1 MKLFLIFLTL
11 TISAF
16 ANPAFFELN
25 VNGLEEPT
33 QVVQVLNIAVL
44 LSLLFLLPSLI
55 LMATPFTR
63 IVVVLALLKQA
74 LGLQQ
79 LPPGKILVSMAL
91 ILTIFIM
98 KPFAMEGYENGI
110 KPYMD
115 KKIDYMEAFEKT
127 AAPFKRF
134 MHKNTREA
142 DLALF
147 YRIKN
152 IENPKNIEDIDI
164 TALVPAF
171 MISELRTAFEI
182 GLLLFIPFII
192 IDVIVSTILMALGM
206 MMLPP
211 TLISM
216 PIKIAFF
223 VSIDGWSRILGQ
235 LVKSFST

>member
-1 MKLFLIFLTL
+1 MKSLLFLILLT
-11 TISAF
+11 TFGYS
-16 ANPAFFELN
+16 NPAFFELN
-25 VNGLEEPT
+25 VNGVQEPT
-33 QVVQVLNIAVL
+33 QIVQVLNISIL
-44 LSLLFLLPSLI
+44 LALIFLLPTMILI
-55 LMATPFTR
+55 ATPFTR
-63 IVVVLALLKQA
+63 IVVVLSLLKQA

-79 LPPGKILVSMAL
+79 LPPGKILISMAL

-98 KPFAMEGYENGI
+98 KPFGQEAYDNGI

-115 KKIDYMEAFEKT
+115 KKIDYMEAFEKS

-134 MHKNTREA
+134 MHKNTREK

-152 IENPKNIEDIDI
+152 IKNPKNIEDIDI

-171 MISELRTAFEI
+171 MISELRRAFEI

-211 TLISM
+211 TMISM
-216 PIKIAFF
+216 PIKVGLFLMTDAWALI
-223 VSIDGWSRILGQ
+223 IEQ

>member
-1 MKLFLIFLTL
+1 MKSLIYLILFTS
-11 TISAF
+11 ISF
-16 ANPAFFELN
+16 ANEAFFELN
-25 VNGLEEPT
+25 VNGMQEPT
-33 QVVQVLNIAVL
+33 QVVQVLNIAIL
-44 LSLLFLLPSLI
+44 LTLLFLLPSLL
-55 LMATPFTR
+55 LMTTPFTR

-79 LPPGKILVSMAL
+79 LPPGKILISMAL

-98 KPFAMEGYENGI
+98 KPFGVEAYENGI
-110 KPYMD
+110 KPYME
-115 KKIDYMEAFEKT
+115 KKIDYTEAFERG
-127 AAPFKRF
+127 AAPFKRY
-134 MHKNTREA
+134 MKKNTRES

-152 IENPKNIEDIDI
+152 IENPKNVEDIDL
-164 TALVPAF
+164 TALVPAY

-192 IDVIVSTILMALGM
+192 VDVIVSTVLMALGM

-216 PIKIAFF
+216 PIKIAVF
-223 VSIDGWSRILGQ
+223 VLIDGWALVISQ
-235 LVKSFST
+235 LVKSFAV

>member
-1 MKLFLIFLTL
+1 MKIIVFFILLTVL
-11 TISAF
+11 GVAQ
-16 ANPAFFELN
+16 APFFELN
-25 VNGLEEPT
+25 VSGLEEPT
-33 QVVQVLNIAVL
+33 QIVQTLNIAIL
-44 LSLLFLLPSLI
+44 LTLLFLLPSMI
-55 LMATPFTR
+55 LMTTSFTR
-63 IVVVLALLKQA
+63 IVIVLALLKQA

-79 LPPGKILVSMAL
+79 LPPGKILISIAL
-91 ILTIFIM
+91 IITVFIM
-98 KPFAMEGYENGI
+98 KPFGIQAYDNGI
-110 KPYMD
+110 KPYIE
-115 KKIDYMEAFEKT
+115 KKIDYVVAFEESVK
-127 AAPFKRF
+127 PFKKF
-134 MHKNTREA
+134 MYQNTREK

-152 IENPKNIEDIDI
+152 IENPKNVEDIDI

-192 IDVIVSTILMALGM
+192 IDVIVSTVLMALGM

-223 VSIDGWSRILGQ
+223 VMIDGWGLIIGQ
-235 LVKSFST
+235 LVQSFII

>member
-1 MKLFLIFLTL
+1 MKLVLTFIL
-11 TISAF
+11 LSLVGF
-16 ANPAFFELN
+16 AKSPFFELN

-33 QVVQVLNIAVL
+33 QIVQVLNMSIFLA
-44 LSLLFLLPSLI
+44 LLFLLPSLI
-55 LMATPFTR
+55 LITTSFTR
-63 IVVVLALLKQA
+63 IVIVLALLKQA

-79 LPPGKILVSMAL
+79 LPPSKILISMAL
-91 ILTIFIM
+91 IITIFIM
-98 KPFAMEGYENGI
+98 KPFGLEAYNNGI
-110 KPYMD
+110 KPYVE
-115 KKIDYMEAFEKT
+115 KKIDYIEAFEKS
-127 AAPFKRF
+127 AEPFKRF
-134 MHKNTREA
+134 MYQNTREK

-164 TALVPAF
+164 TALIPAF

-192 IDVIVSTILMALGM
+192 IDVIVSTVLMALGM

-223 VSIDGWSRILGQ
+223 VIIDGWGLIIGQ
-235 LVKSFST
+235 LAESFKI